1 MKTKHIQAYI
11 EYLRIEKG
19 LCENTVTIYQ
29 RDILEFGEY
38 IKSLSLKKVTR
49 SHIRDFLFFLTKKEN
64 KAITRRRK
72 LTALRNFFLFLK
84 NESLIPSNPAESIL
98 MPKVHSKEPTCLS
111 EEELRRFLK
120 SIADDT
126 SRFHS
131 RNELMARIFIE
142 TGIRLSELVN
152 LRVGDID
159 VNELNMRVI
168 RKGGREQAI
177 PLNKSLI
184 QSLKKFVFKKARD
197 EPLFTSSYGRRITQ
211 RRVGIL
217 MKLCFQRAGIQ
228 KDNLSCHHLRHSYCS
243 RLLEKGV
250 NIRAIQILAGH
261 RNISTTERYL
271 HIAEN
276 RLRKDAERA
285 KMRD

>member
-11 EYLRIEKG
+11 SYLRIEKG
-19 LCENTVTIYQ
+19 LCEHTVTIYH

-38 IKSLSLKKVTR
+38 IKPLSIRKVTR
-49 SHIRDFLFFLTKKEN
+49 SHIRDYLFFLTEKEN

-111 EEELRRFLK
+111 EKELRLFLK
-120 SIADDT
+120 SITDDI
-126 SRFHS
+126 SRFHT
-131 RNELMARIFIE
+131 RNELMARMFIE
-142 TGIRLSELVN
+142 TGIRLSELVH
-152 LRVGDID
+152 LSVGDID
-159 VNELNMRVI
+159 TDKLNMRVN
-168 RKGGREQAI
+168 RKGGREQSI
-177 PLNKSLI
+177 PLNKSLAQRI
-184 QSLKKFVFKKARD
+184 KTFVFKKARD
-197 EPLFTSSYGRRITQ
+197 APLFTSSYGRRITQ

-217 MKLCFQRAGIQ
+217 MKIYFQKAGLE
-228 KDNLSCHHLRHSYCS
+228 KDNLSCHNLRHSYCS

-261 RNISTTERYL
+261 KNIATTEMYL

-285 KMRD
+285 RIRD